1 MKYPDLNG
9 LTVCRALLDDPV
21 ISKLAEMQESC
32 NEKVSGEEKD
42 RNETV
47 AADQSDLAYRLS

>member
-32 NEKVSGEEKD
+32 NEKQKTGMKLWLL
-42 RNETV
+42 TK
-47 AADQSDLAYRLS
+47 ATWPTG